1 MKRPHN
7 KTCLLL
13 LALLLILAVPVSAA
27 LTPTITNISP
37 AVGYTDG
44 KTLSYTITGTN
55 FDGTTTDEGD
65 VWLEMPGED
74 DISAYSIL
82 TWTNTSI
89 VCRFKIFT
97 TIEPGDWDLVVLNKD
112 GLSTKKNDAFT
123 IMAPMTLKSISPSS
137 AQMDDNDVDFTLV
150 GTGLSEVTE
159 VYLYNS
165 DYDKIYAKY
174 VDVVSSTTVE
184 GTFDLSDTEE
194 DTYDVCVVDSFDADE
209 CDLSFKITTDAVG
222 SIDISSSPSGA
233 SIYVDGALKGTTP
246 DTVDDLA
253 EGSYK
258 VVLKK
263 SGYSDWGK
271 IVKVTE
277 GDTTT
282 VDADLDALT
291 TAPTAVPTTA
301 PTTVK
306 TAAKSTLKVPTS
318 WPSVTAPSTTA
329 SPLDPAIIVG
339 IICLMFIAF
348 RKH

>member
-7 KTCLLL
+7 KTSLLL
-13 LALLLILAVPVSAA
+13 LALLLILAVPAAA
-27 LTPTITNISP
+27 LPTITNITP

-44 KTLSYTITGTN
+44 KTITVTINGSN
-55 FDGTTTDEGD
+55 FGEEEGD
-65 VWLEMPGED
+65 VWLEMSGES
-74 DISAYSIL
+74 DIDYYSIS
-82 TWTNTSI
+82 TWSNTSI
-89 VCRFKIFT
+89 VCRFKIYST
-97 TIEPGDWDLVVLNKD
+97 TEPGDWDLVVASP
-112 GLSTKKNDAFT
+112 GGTAKKTDAFT
-123 IMAPMTLKSISPSS
+123 ILAPMTLKSISPSS

-165 DYDKIYAKY
+165 DYDNIDAKY

-194 DTYDVCVVDSFDADE
+194 DTYEVCVVDSLDADE

-233 SIYVDGALKGTTP
+233 SIYVDGSPKGTTP

-291 TAPTAVPTTA
+291 AAPTAAPTTA

-306 TAAKSTLKVPTS
+306 TVAKSTLKVPTS

-329 SPLDPAIIVG
+329 SPLDPAVIVG
-339 IICLMFIAF
+339 IICLVFIAF
-348 RKH
+348 RKY